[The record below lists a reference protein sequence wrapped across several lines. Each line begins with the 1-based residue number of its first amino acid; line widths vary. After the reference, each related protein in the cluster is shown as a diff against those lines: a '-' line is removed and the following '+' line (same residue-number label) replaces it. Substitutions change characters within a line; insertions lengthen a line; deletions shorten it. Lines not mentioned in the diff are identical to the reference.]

1 MARCSL
7 QKTLMICI
15 VKGISLGTNTY
26 AVSRLL
32 PSQYSLENKI
42 GKRRHFPLFPLFAM
56 SKRRPWQEKRN
67 LELGGGGGYYC
78 LSRRGKWG
86 IFHFFIGLSEK
97 HIGQP
102 DTLGLYTQDRP
113 RLGAANR
120 EISTL
125 GTPAGAFRHFRYKV
139 VV

>member
-42 GKRRHFPLFPLFAM
+42 GKNDYFG
-56 SKRRPWQEKRN
+56 EKFRKM
-67 LELGGGGGYYC
+67 
-78 LSRRGKWG
+78 R
-86 IFHFFIGLSEK
+86 FI
-97 HIGQP
+97 ITNP
-102 DTLGLYTQDRP
+102 YP
-113 RLGAANR
+113 RL
-120 EISTL
+120 
-125 GTPAGAFRHFRYKV
+125 K
-139 VV
+139 